1 MSDFMIDGQ
10 IYSSDVLTEHSR
22 SLMLALRFAEQEIWD
37 INRRVGV
44 AQTARNTYVL
54 VLNKLLPKPLSDSSD
69 EQGVLTFGTKK
80 YLRSE
85 LSEEANKHLEAILE
99 TDKLLAQLQD
109 DYAIAET
116 ARAIYGRDFK
126 ASVSTLH

>member
-10 IYSSDVLTEHSR
+10 IYSGDVLTDHSR
-22 SLMLALRFAEQEIWD
+22 SLMLALRFAEREIWD

-54 VLNKLLPKPLSDSSD
+54 VLNGLLPKPLAKSSKKK
-69 EQGVLTFGTKK
+69 GVLTFGSKK

-99 TDKLLAQLQD
+99 TDKLLAELQE

-116 ARAIYGRDFK
+116 ARVVYGREFK
-126 ASVSTLH
+126 ASVSTFH